1 MPRSLGTDL
10 SDWHF
15 LSTDQASV
23 DRLSEAVGFT
33 IETAG
38 GGFEHMV
45 QISILDED
53 GRIYRHV
60 YRDAFEPPAIVE
72 PLKELVFGRQ
82 RPLTSIDGLIDRVKL
97 FCTTYSASTGRY
109 YFNYSMF
116 IGMAIGIASLL
127 LVLAWLISKFRR
139 TASQT

>member
-1 MPRSLGTDL
+1 MASFARSLGSDL

-53 GRIYRHV
+53 GRIYR
-60 YRDAFEPPAIVE
+60 DAFEPPAIVE
-72 PLKELVFGRQ
+72 TLKELVFAA
-82 RPLTSIDGLIDRVKL
+82 
-97 FCTTYSASTGRY
+97 SAR
-109 YFNYSMF
+109 
-116 IGMAIGIASLL
+116 
-127 LVLAWLISKFRR
+127 
-139 TASQT
+139 